1 VEIIRASESWVLDLK
16 VRRVSESSIDTY
28 LLAVRQFADWCKQLD
43 VVGIEEVTRHHV
55 RGFITE
61 MVETRSALPDVY
73 VIHPRG
79 LQYVEGASRLVTA
92 HDLPGASN
100 ACFRTNIDLV
110 DQTPRPERVSTEAV
124 VEAAD
129 SQDASTVPLII
140 GGRYDVAGGPISQ
153 LIQESKNAPP

>member
-1 VEIIRASESWVLDLK
+1 
-16 VRRVSESSIDTY
+16 
-28 LLAVRQFADWCKQLD
+28 
-43 VVGIEEVTRHHV
+43 
-55 RGFITE
+55 
-61 MVETRSALPDVY
+61 VY

-124 VEAAD
+124 VEAAAAP
-129 SQDASTVPLII
+129 DASTVPLII